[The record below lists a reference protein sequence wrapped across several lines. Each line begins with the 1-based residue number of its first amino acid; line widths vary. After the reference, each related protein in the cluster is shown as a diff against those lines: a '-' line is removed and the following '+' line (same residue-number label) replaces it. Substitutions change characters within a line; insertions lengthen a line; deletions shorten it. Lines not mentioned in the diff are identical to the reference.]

1 MNIKEMLSKKDELN
15 ERIRKVNRVLEEAKN
30 GNSLSIYEHYRT
42 EIRIVLPTET
52 LAPLLEKELERL
64 TENLKIILD
73 AEQTAEKVIA
83 GLLSKSPA

>member
-15 ERIRKVNRVLEEAKN
+15 EHIRKVNRVLEEAKN
-30 GNSLSIYEHYRT
+30 GSSLSIYEHYRT

-52 LAPLLEKELERL
+52 LVPLLEKELERL

-73 AEQTAEKVIA
+73 AEQTAEGVIA